1 MDIIEKAK
9 ELGNM
14 IKESSEMAELKNSEA
29 KMMQDEKA
37 RTILNDLYLLQD
49 EMSKAMSEGKDRE
62 VLEGIQ
68 QKFISKQNEMKN
80 YDITKSYLEDK
91 SKFDNLMKQI
101 NDVKYIHDRRRALF
115 HSDWA
120 HAAVAGAISSYN

>member
-37 RTILNDLYLLQD
+37 RAILNDLYLLQD

-62 VLEGIQ
+62 VLEGIK
-68 QKFISKQNEMKN
+68 QKFVSKQNEMQN

-101 NDVKYIHDRRRALF
+101 NDVIVYSMTGEEPC
-115 HSDWA
+115 SDSDCGSCGCGCG
-120 HAAVAGAISSYN
+120 H

>member
-14 IKESSEMAELKNSEA
+14 IKESNQMADLKNSEA

-49 EMSKAMSEGKDRE
+49 EMAKAMQEGKDRE
-62 VLEGIQ
+62 VLESIQ
-68 QKFISKQNEMKN
+68 QKFISKQNDMRN
-80 YDITKSYLEDK
+80 YDITKNYLEDK
-91 SKFDNLMKQI
+91 SKFDSLMKQI
-101 NDVKYIHDRRRALF
+101 NDVIVYSMTGEEPCSSHDCGSCGGSCG
-115 HSDWA
+115 HQ
-120 HAAVAGAISSYN
+120 

>member
-14 IKESSEMAELKNSEA
+14 IKDSSEMADLKNSEA

-37 RTILNDLYLLQD
+37 RAILNDLYLLQD

-62 VLEGIQ
+62 VLEGIKQ
-68 QKFISKQNEMKN
+68 RFITKQGEMQN
-80 YDITKSYLEDK
+80 YEITKSYLEDK
-91 SKFDNLMKQI
+91 SKFDSFMKQI
-101 NDVKYIHDRRRALF
+101 NDVIVYSMTGEEQCSGQDCGSCGCGCGH
-115 HSDWA
+115 
-120 HAAVAGAISSYN
+120 

>member
-37 RTILNDLYLLQD
+37 RAILNDLYLLQD
-49 EMSKAMSEGKDRE
+49 EMSKAMSEGKDRK

-68 QKFISKQNEMKN
+68 QKFITKQNEMQN

-91 SKFDNLMKQI
+91 SKFDSLMKQI
-101 NDVKYIHDRRRALF
+101 NDVIVYSMTGEEPCSDHDCG
-115 HSDWA
+115 SCSC
-120 HAAVAGAISSYN
+120 GCGQ

>member
-101 NDVKYIHDRRRALF
+101 NDVIVYSMTGEEPC
-115 HSDWA
+115 SDSDCGSCGCGCG
-120 HAAVAGAISSYN
+120 H